1 MALRQTSP
9 HPRRRRLHPRRHP
22 RRRRPIRHGLRLHR
36 LPPPPCVG
44 ARITSTASRPP
55 RWPPRCAS
63 SGSRRASCVGPRPT
77 TLGRGSATKICS
89 LRCRRWHRVVR
100 RHSRQV
106 GNAQVRQEVVQ
117 GQVPQAAHCA
127 ALPPHVRRLHPRL
140 KAVVSGSAVA
150 CNSRLILLEEQE
162 AWYLLVLRCM
172 HVQRVATA
180 GAIAEG
186 P

>member
-44 ARITSTASRPP
+44 ARITSTVSRPP

-89 LRCRRWHRVVR
+89 RAMSAMAPRRAPTLQASGQRASAPRSRPRASAASGALR
-100 RHSRQV
+100 SS
-106 GNAQVRQEVVQ
+106 
-117 GQVPQAAHCA
+117 AAARA
-127 ALPPHVRRLHPRL
+127 ALAPSAEGCCVGVRGGLQQI
-140 KAVVSGSAVA
+140 
-150 CNSRLILLEEQE
+150 SRLILLEEQE
-162 AWYLLVLRCM
+162 A
-172 HVQRVATA
+172 
-180 GAIAEG
+180 
-186 P
+186 